1 MKKLGFTLVEILV
14 AFGIIGV
21 ISALLI
27 PQLQSSYK
35 KQVYASTLATTAS
48 NFENAMAKMMSA
60 ENVTTLWET
69 NAWQD
74 LVGENDNINT
84 HGLNSSTDTGGLISN
99 FQSRLSDYLK
109 ISNMLIYRNNND
121 SNNNDDS
128 NNNAPP
134 FILRLENGTDCMLI
148 IYPPDT
154 TEIDSTEINTIETNG
169 GQLIE
174 VAGVLYV
181 DVNTVDSKPNKVG
194 RDSFAFLIGNDGT
207 LYPFGGLDVS
217 LRWYGNK
224 NNIWKNTDSSNE
236 APCNKERGLSTGC
249 TARLVENGYKMDY

>member
-1 MKKLGFTLVEILV
+1 MKKSGFTLVEILV

-74 LVGENDNINT
+74 LVGESDDINT
-84 HGLNSSTDTGGLISN
+84 NGLNSSTDTDGLISK

-109 ISNMLIYRNNND
+109 ISDMGVNSAD
-121 SNNNDDS
+121 
-128 NNNAPP
+128 NAP
-134 FILRLENGTDCMLI
+134 FLLRLENGTDCMLI

-207 LYPFGGLDVS
+207 LYPFGSLDVS

>member
-74 LVGENDNINT
+74 LVGVSDDINT
-84 HGLNSSTDTGGLISN
+84 NGLNSSTDITSTDTKDGLISQ

-109 ISNMLIYRNNND
+109 ISDEHRKLLKE
-121 SNNNDDS
+121 
-128 NNNAPP
+128 
-134 FILRLENGTDCMLI
+134 ILFN
-148 IYPPDT
+148 
-154 TEIDSTEINTIETNG
+154 INK
-169 GQLIE
+169 LF
-174 VAGVLYV
+174 Y
-181 DVNTVDSKPNKVG
+181 
-194 RDSFAFLIGNDGT
+194 
-207 LYPFGGLDVS
+207 
-217 LRWYGNK
+217 
-224 NNIWKNTDSSNE
+224 
-236 APCNKERGLSTGC
+236 CKE
-249 TARLVENGYKMDY
+249 K

>member
-14 AFGIIGV
+14 AFGIIGI

-74 LVGENDNINT
+74 LVGVSDDINT
-84 HGLNSSTDTGGLISN
+84 NGLNSSTDITSTDTEDGLISQ

-109 ISNMLIYRNNND
+109 ISGVSVNTAD
-121 SNNNDDS
+121 
-128 NNNAPP
+128 NAP

-154 TEIDSTEINTIETNG
+154 TEIDSTKINTIKTNG

-174 VAGVLYV
+174 VAGELYV

-194 RDSFAFLIGNDGT
+194 RDSFAFYIGNDGT

-217 LRWYGNK
+217 LRMYQNK
-224 NNIWKNTDSSNE
+224 NNVWENTGTSNKL
-236 APCNKERGLSTGC
+236 PCNKERGLSAGC

>member
-74 LVGENDNINT
+74 LVGVSDDINT
-84 HGLNSSTDTGGLISN
+84 NGLNSSTDITSTDTEDGLISQ
-99 FQSRLSDYLK
+99 FQRRLSDHLK
-109 ISNMLIYRNNND
+109 ISDVRKNTAD
-121 SNNNDDS
+121 
-128 NNNAPP
+128 NAP
-134 FILRLENGTDCMLI
+134 FLLRLENGTDCMLI

-154 TEIDSTEINTIETNG
+154 TEIDSTKINTIKTNG

-174 VAGVLYV
+174 VAGELYV

-194 RDSFAFLIGNDGT
+194 RDSFAFFIGNDGT

-217 LRWYGNK
+217 LRMYQNK
-224 NNIWKNTDSSNE
+224 NNVWGNTGTSNKL
-236 APCNKERGLSTGC
+236 PCNKERGLSAGC

>member
-74 LVGENDNINT
+74 LVGVSDDINT
-84 HGLNSSTDTGGLISN
+84 NGLNSSTDITSTDTEEGLISQ
-99 FQSRLSDYLK
+99 FQRRLSDYLK
-109 ISNMLIYRNNND
+109 ISDVRKNTAD
-121 SNNNDDS
+121 
-128 NNNAPP
+128 NAP
-134 FILRLENGTDCMLI
+134 FRLRLENGTDCMLI

-154 TEIDSTEINTIETNG
+154 TEIDSTKINTIKTNG

-174 VAGVLYV
+174 VAGE
-181 DVNTVDSKPNKVG
+181 
-194 RDSFAFLIGNDGT
+194 LI
-207 LYPFGGLDVS
+207 LFIQSPIKLDVIV
-217 LRWYGNK
+217 LRF
-224 NNIWKNTDSSNE
+224 IL
-236 APCNKERGLSTGC
+236 AMMERFIL
-249 TARLVENGYKMDY
+249 LVV

>member
-74 LVGENDNINT
+74 LVGVSDDINT
-84 HGLNSSTDTGGLISN
+84 NGLNSSTDIPLFNASIFLSAN
-99 FQSRLSDYLK
+99 F
-109 ISNMLIYRNNND
+109 
-121 SNNNDDS
+121 
-128 NNNAPP
+128 
-134 FILRLENGTDCMLI
+134 
-148 IYPPDT
+148 
-154 TEIDSTEINTIETNG
+154 
-169 GQLIE
+169 
-174 VAGVLYV
+174 
-181 DVNTVDSKPNKVG
+181 
-194 RDSFAFLIGNDGT
+194 
-207 LYPFGGLDVS
+207 
-217 LRWYGNK
+217 
-224 NNIWKNTDSSNE
+224 
-236 APCNKERGLSTGC
+236 
-249 TARLVENGYKMDY
+249 

>member
-84 HGLNSSTDTGGLISN
+84 NGLNSSTDTDGLISK

-109 ISNMLIYRNNND
+109 ISDMRVNSAD
-121 SNNNDDS
+121 
-128 NNNAPP
+128 NAP
-134 FILRLENGTDCMLI
+134 FLLRLENGTDCMLI

-181 DVNTVDSKPNKVG
+181 DVNTVNSKPNKVG

>member
-21 ISALLI
+21 ISALLL

-35 KQVYASTLATTAS
+35 KQVYASTLAATAS

-74 LVGENDNINT
+74 LVGKSDDINT
-84 HGLNSSTDTGGLISN
+84 NGLNSSTDTGGLISN

-109 ISNMLIYRNNND
+109 ISDMRVNSAD
-121 SNNNDDS
+121 
-128 NNNAPP
+128 NAP
-134 FILRLENGTDCMLI
+134 FLLRLENGTDCMLI

-154 TEIDSTEINTIETNG
+154 TEIDSDKINTIEING

-174 VAGVLYV
+174 VAGELYV

-194 RDSFAFLIGNDGT
+194 RDCFVFFIGNDGT

-217 LRWYGNK
+217 LRMYQNK
-224 NNIWKNTDSSNE
+224 NNVWENTNTSNKL
-236 APCNKERGLSTGC
+236 PCNKERGLSTGC

>member
-14 AFGIIGV
+14 AFGIIGI

-74 LVGENDNINT
+74 LVGVSDDINT
-84 HGLNSSTDTGGLISN
+84 NGLNSSTDITSTDTEDGLISQ

-109 ISNMLIYRNNND
+109 ISGVSVNTAD
-121 SNNNDDS
+121 
-128 NNNAPP
+128 NAP

-154 TEIDSTEINTIETNG
+154 TEIDSTKINTIKTNG

-174 VAGVLYV
+174 VAGELYV

-194 RDSFAFLIGNDGT
+194 RDSFAFYIGNDGT

-217 LRWYGNK
+217 LRMYQNK
-224 NNIWKNTDSSNE
+224 NNVW
-236 APCNKERGLSTGC
+236 
-249 TARLVENGYKMDY
+249 